1 MLENP
6 DRQNAYAYKCEPR
19 DPWESK
25 QGTVLERSE
34 TVAAVQ
40 VSITMAPLTP
50 FLTET
55 MFQNLRRS
63 LPEGSPLSVHFAQLP
78 PAEEPHD
85 GDAQIEESVQ
95 RMQIVLE
102 LGRTAREKLG
112 RPLRTP
118 LKGLTIA
125 HAEPA
130 VLADL
135 TGASSSKHTMPSKTA
150 FPVAASDVQKK
161 KGLPDRY

>member
-1 MLENP
+1 MP
-6 DRQNAYAYKCEPR
+6 G
-19 DPWESK
+19 SS
-25 QGTVLERSE
+25 GM
-34 TVAAVQ
+34 Q

-63 LPEGSPLSVHFAQLP
+63 LPEGAPASVHFVQLP
-78 PAEEPHD
+78 PAEAGHE
-85 GDAQIEESVQ
+85 GDAQIEKSVQ

-102 LGRTAREKLG
+102 LGRTTRERLG

-118 LKGLTIA
+118 LRGLTIA
-125 HAEPA
+125 HSDPA

-135 TGASSSKHTMPSKTA
+135 TGPSRSTYILEA
-150 FPVAASDVQKK
+150 
-161 KGLPDRY
+161 L